1 MKTKLIN
8 FWMYLK
14 ACFWFVPALMILL
27 SIIFAFNLV
36 TVDRAL
42 GSISLRLHGFTYSV
56 SPEGARAVL
65 STIAGSMM
73 TVAGVTF
80 SITIVVLNLAS
91 SQFGP
96 RLLRNFM
103 QDRSTQFV
111 LGAFVASFIYCLLV
125 LRSVETLGIEVFV
138 PNLSVIFAIILAI
151 FNVGVLIFFI
161 HNIATSIQTDEVV
174 AEISRELKHNI
185 RQIVPDELDYDT
197 LDERR
202 RRAELLK
209 EQKKGD
215 HHYLHKITAPC
226 DGYLQAIDHDRLLR
240 IATEHDYIISLQI
253 RQGQYAIASST
264 LAIVTSE
271 DIFDT
276 SLNDAIIDSFIFGSQ
291 RTPEQDAE
299 YPIHQLVEVAVRA
312 LSPGVNDPYT
322 AIACIEQLAST
333 LNYLSNRAFPSPY
346 CFDDKD
352 QLRLKIQPFTYCG
365 ILNASFDQIR
375 QYGSTSVAVTI
386 RLLEV
391 LATLTEQTRHQE
403 QRTAI
408 HRQANMIL
416 RGSENTLPEENDQKD
431 VRQRY
436 QLLLDTL
443 NGFEDKDAVYD
454 VPDKLSAS

>member
-8 FWMYLK
+8 FWIYLR
-14 ACFWFVPALMILL
+14 ATFWFVPALMILL
-27 SIIFAFNLV
+27 AIIFAFNLV
-36 TVDRAL
+36 TFDRAL
-42 GSISLRLHGFTYSV
+42 GSFSLRFYGFTYSV

-103 QDRSTQFV
+103 QDRRTQFV

-125 LRSVETLGIEVFV
+125 LRSVETLGSQVFV
-138 PNLSVIFAIILAI
+138 PNISVIFALLLAI

-161 HNIATSIQTDEVV
+161 HNVATSIQADEVV
-174 AEISRELKHNI
+174 AEISRELRHNI
-185 RQIVPDELDYDT
+185 RKIFPDELDYDF

-202 RRAELLK
+202 KKAEIL
-209 EQKKGD
+209 EKKKKTD
-215 HHYLHKITAPC
+215 HHYLHKITAPH
-226 DGYLQAIDHDRLLR
+226 DGYLQAIDREKLLQL
-240 IATEHDYIISLQI
+240 ATDHDYIISLQL
-253 RQGQYAIASST
+253 RQGQYVVAHST
-264 LAIVTSE
+264 LAIITSE

-276 SLNDAIIDSFIFGSQ
+276 NLTNTIIDSFIFGSQ

-312 LSPGVNDPYT
+312 LSPGINDPYT
-322 AIACIEQLAST
+322 ALACIEQLAST
-333 LNYLSNRAFPSPY
+333 LNYLSKRAFPSPY
-346 CFDDKD
+346 CFDDQD
-352 QLRLKIQPFTYCG
+352 QLRLKIKPYTYSG

-386 RLLEV
+386 RLLET
-391 LATLTEQTRHQE
+391 LATLTEQTRHPD

-408 HRQANMIL
+408 YRQAGMIL
-416 RGSENTLPEENDQKD
+416 RGSENTLPEENDRQD

-443 NGFEDKDAVYD
+443 NTFEDEKQPYTM
-454 VPDKLSAS
+454 PNELSIS